1 MTREIYLRESL
12 DIFDKIDAEYYS
24 PAGIMPDAGVALS
37 DWISQSIY
45 EGNIAINAP
54 TVGVINLDYDNA
66 SGEVSNTNGTGFII
80 PIASETTRGLMSV
93 DDKSNINNLITL
105 SGMPE
110 DSPNLGS
117 FTGTII
123 PTNVSVRDALQNL
136 ETAIET
142 SGYSQAKI
150 QIKDHGFNLGAPGA
164 MTTLNIAGT
173 GLTASLVGGTLTI
186 SSANINIDNI
196 PMIGSANTVSSGG
209 VYDALLTKVNTSAYT
224 KKGVILVGTGVN
236 QFTQFESGDNDKV
249 MTSDSSASTGL
260 KWDYVKAMNVLFQ
273 STSTLTSTNVQ
284 SVINELDVK
293 KQKNITYQKNS
304 VTLNNQPINTINFT
318 GNATTTTVTG
328 STLTVFT
335 NLNGTNTW
343 QYVTLNPTGINT
355 IPNLTPL
362 PLNYSDVIIS
372 INGVDSAG
380 SISVNSNGVFSI
392 NTSNLGYD
400 IDTDDIITAEYFSI

>member
-12 DIFDKIDAEYYS
+12 DIFDKIDAEYCS